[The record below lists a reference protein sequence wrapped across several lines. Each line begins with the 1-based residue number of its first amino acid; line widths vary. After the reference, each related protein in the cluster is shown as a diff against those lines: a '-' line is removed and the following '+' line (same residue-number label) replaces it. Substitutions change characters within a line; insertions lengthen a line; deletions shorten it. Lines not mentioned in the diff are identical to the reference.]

1 MRISVLIS
9 DRCIQLFDY
18 LPDLPGCVVTSHRKG
33 KLVKKQAVIAVA
45 TLILAGCDTTN
56 TIPYK
61 VSTDN
66 VIAIQSALRGKKV
79 TLGNFNLAPAVSEQV
94 GCRLAGDVVVAPGKT
109 PHDYIKEAFK
119 DELFA
124 AQVYQPGAPVTID
137 GQIEEFGFS
146 SVSPAHWLLKLHVRS
161 NVSEGYTVEVNYD
174 FDTSW
179 TAYSACKN
187 VADAFGPAVS
197 QLIHEVVANPNFAEL
212 AK

>member
-1 MRISVLIS
+1 MIAL
-9 DRCIQLFDY
+9 
-18 LPDLPGCVVTSHRKG
+18 GA
-33 KLVKKQAVIAVA
+33 LV
-45 TLILAGCDTTN
+45 LAGCDTTN

-66 VIAIQSALRGKKV
+66 VIAIQAALKDKKV
-79 TLGNFNLAPAVSEQV
+79 SLGDITLAPNVSEHV

-109 PHDYIKEAFK
+109 PHYYIKEALK

-124 AQVYQPGAPVTID
+124 AQVYQPGAPVTIE
-137 GQIEEFGFS
+137 GQIEDFGFS
-146 SVSPAHWLLKLHVRS
+146 SVSPAHWLVKLHVRS
-161 NVSEGYTVEVNYD
+161 NVSQGYTVVVNYD

-197 QLIHEVVANPNFAEL
+197 ELIHQVVINPDFAML
-212 AK
+212 AR